1 MDYTVEVLQ
10 EIKRKLNELEILI
23 AINKPCKLSKPPQL
37 KEEYKQMTTEEMF
50 ELQKQIY
57 NKVKENDNSNGNKS
71 NR

>member
-23 AINKPCKLSKPPQL
+23 AINKPCKLAKPPQQ

-50 ELQKQIY
+50 ELQRQVY
-57 NKVKENDNSNGNKS
+57 NKVKK
-71 NR
+71 